1 MLDTFYQQLL
11 NAVLLILM
19 LLSTKRV
26 HHSHRMKI
34 VLVILRRSNLL
45 ASCSPKLFLLHQWL
59 WIDVENRRH
68 SFYPTRTIGRE
79 NNRRLIASKVNT
91 VKPLYSGHLSD
102 FPKMSTIKRF
112 NSSKNRSVGPRI
124 VHYEGFYCTLL
135 FYCNQTLT
143 QQIIF
148 Y

>member
-26 HHSHRMKI
+26 HRCHRMKI
-34 VLVILRRSNLL
+34 ALVILRRSNLL
-45 ASCSPKLFLLHQWL
+45 ASCSPKLLLLHQWL

-68 SFYPTRTIGRE
+68 SSYMSRAIGRGD
-79 NNRRLIASKVNT
+79 NMRHRASKLNT

-102 FPKMSTIKRF
+102 FPKISTIQRF
-112 NSSKNRSVGPRI
+112 NSRKNRSVI
-124 VHYEGFYCTLL
+124 VHEEGFYCP
-135 FYCNQTLT
+135 
-143 QQIIF
+143 
-148 Y
+148 